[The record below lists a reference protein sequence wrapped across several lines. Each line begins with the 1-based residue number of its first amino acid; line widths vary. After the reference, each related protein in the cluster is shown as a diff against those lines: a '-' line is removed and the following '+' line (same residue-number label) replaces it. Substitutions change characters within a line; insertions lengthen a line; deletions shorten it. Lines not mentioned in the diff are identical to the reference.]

1 MESEVW
7 KDIEGYENKYQV
19 SNLGN
24 VKSLNFNNTKKER
37 LLKPKIN
44 RYGYRE
50 VKLSKNN
57 KTKGHLISTLV
68 ARAFLFNNNP
78 DKEIAHIGET
88 TDDRLENLK
97 YEYRSKILHDMYKK
111 GHRKIGK
118 PSNYN
123 ISYNG
128 KQYKNISEMARDN
141 GISPKL
147 LHKRVQN
154 GWTLEESIKIPRD
167 RKSKI
172 LNVKLYEYNNKIMSV
187 KQLSDLSGISSKTIY
202 KRLARGWDIE
212 SAVEIPLRKKK
223 ERI

>member
-1 MESEVW
+1 MESKLYINKGKVSKMESEVW

-24 VKSLNFNNTKKER
+24 VKSLNFNNTGTER

-68 ARAFLFNNNP
+68 ARAFLVNNNA
-78 DKEIAHIGET
+78 DKQIAHIGET

-111 GHRKIGK
+111 R
-118 PSNYN
+118 
-123 ISYNG
+123 
-128 KQYKNISEMARDN
+128 
-141 GISPKL
+141 
-147 LHKRVQN
+147 
-154 GWTLEESIKIPRD
+154 T
-167 RKSKI
+167 
-172 LNVKLYEYNNKIMSV
+172 
-187 KQLSDLSGISSKTIY
+187 
-202 KRLARGWDIE
+202 
-212 SAVEIPLRKKK
+212 
-223 ERI
+223 